1 MTNQLLSILCY
12 AQRAL
17 LGNITPN
24 LRAIYV
30 LIKNDTSLKLVLYY
44 DNPPSEDEEEL
55 ASLIDTNIFSDF
67 SPFVYDTGYIVKVL
81 PFPDT
86 IPQEGYCVYRRYE
99 NDVPKNI

>member
-1 MTNQLLSILCY
+1 MTSQNQLSILCY

-30 LIKNDTSLKLVLYY
+30 VIKNDTSFKLVLYY
-44 DNPPSEDEEEL
+44 DKPLSEDEEEL

-67 SPFVYDTGYIVKVL
+67 SPFVYDTDYIVKV
-81 PFPDT
+81 
-86 IPQEGYCVYRRYE
+86 IPYPNEIPKEGYCVYRRFEKDY
-99 NDVPKNI
+99 K